1 MRRTSTLWCA
11 FVALLAGAGCSQEE
25 LLQKIA
31 SEEDQKV
38 ARECIDTFRKGD
50 LAEIEARLD
59 PSLKGADT
67 HAALAQMAAML
78 PPGKPDAVKLV
89 GANLNTNNDT
99 RSMNLT
105 YQYTWGQQ
113 YFLINCGT
121 RTQGEQRV
129 IFGLNV
135 NQLDGSVEQ
144 QGTFDL
150 KGKSPFQY
158 AVLLAGVVFLVL
170 SLVALFRC
178 IMEKDLRRKWLWII
192 FIQFGIGQLSVNW
205 NSGAWEFSAV
215 HFLLFSASAVSPGY
229 GPWVVSVALP
239 VGATWYL
246 VRRFLNHRAAA
257 RSNGG

>member
-1 MRRTSTLWCA
+1 M
-11 FVALLAGAGCSQEE
+11 LAGAGCSQEE
-25 LLQKIA
+25 MLRKIA
-31 SEEDQKV
+31 SDEDQKV
-38 ARECIDTFRKGD
+38 ARQCIDTFRNGN
-50 LAEIEARLD
+50 LAGIEARLD

-67 HAALAQMAAML
+67 HAALVQMAAML
-78 PPGKPDAVKLV
+78 PPGSPDAVKLV
-89 GANLNTNNDT
+89 GANLDRRNDA

-105 YQYTWGQQ
+105 YQYAWGQQ
-113 YFLINCGT
+113 FFLINCAT
-121 RTQGEQRV
+121 RTQGEERI

-135 NQLDGSVEQ
+135 QQLDGSVEQ
-144 QGTFDL
+144 QGRFEL

-158 AVLLAGVVFLVL
+158 TVLLAAVVFLVL

-178 IMEKDLRRKWLWII
+178 ILEKDLRRKWLWII
-192 FIQFGIGQLSVNW
+192 FILFGIGQLSVNW
-205 NSGAWEFSAV
+205 NSGAWEFSAL

-239 VGATWYL
+239 VGAAWYL